1 MTVKKK
7 KLGKIILVLAAMFL
21 FYKWYAML
29 GSLIPESRLAEV
41 IVNWLSATLPQQL
54 LKDASWMFYAVA
66 TVLALVVWVG
76 LE

>member
-1 MTVKKK
+1 MTVKKE
-7 KLGKIILVLAAMFL
+7 KLGKTILVLAAMFL
-21 FYKWYAML
+21 FYKWYVML

-54 LKDASWMFYAVA
+54 LEDAGWMFYAVA
-66 TVLALVVWVG
+66 TGLALVVWVG